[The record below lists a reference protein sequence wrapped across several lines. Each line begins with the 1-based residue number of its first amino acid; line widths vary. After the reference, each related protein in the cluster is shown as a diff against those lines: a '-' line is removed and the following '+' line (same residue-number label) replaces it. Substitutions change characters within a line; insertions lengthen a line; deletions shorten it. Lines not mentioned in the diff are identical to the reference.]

1 MYTQNGEMTKKS
13 GKIMFTT
20 RNMII
25 IAMMS
30 AVSLVL
36 MMLDFSVP
44 FAPAFLKMDISDLP
58 AILVTFM
65 MGPVEGTVV
74 AVIKVLLKLIVKG
87 TDTAFVGEIFN
98 VVGAVSYVLPAAL
111 VYHFKKGKSGA
122 VLAMVA
128 GTLVVSITSIFG
140 NLYVTFPMFS
150 KLYGIPM
157 DAIISMGTAI
167 NSRITD
173 LFTMMLFAVMP
184 FNLFKYGVVSVITFL
199 VYKRLKKVLF
209 R

>member
-1 MYTQNGEMTKKS
+1 MYAQEKAVFAAKS
-13 GKIMFTT
+13 TV
-20 RNMII
+20 I

-36 MMLDFSVP
+36 MMLDFPVP

-65 MGPVEGTVV
+65 MGPAEGVMV
-74 AVIKVLLKLIVKG
+74 AVLKILLKLLVKG
-87 TDTAFVGEIFN
+87 TDTAFVGEAFN
-98 VVGAVSYVLPAAL
+98 VVGAISYVLPAAL
-111 VYHFKKGKSGA
+111 IYRFKKGKTGA
-122 VLAMVA
+122 VLAMAA
-128 GTLVVSITSIFG
+128 GTLTVSLTSIFG
-140 NLYVTFPMFS
+140 NLYVTFPLFS

-157 DAIISMGTAI
+157 DAIVGMGTAI

-173 LFTMMLFAVMP
+173 LFTMMLFAVLP
-184 FNLFKYGVVSVITFL
+184 FNLFKYGIVSVITFF
-199 VYKRLKKVLF
+199 VYKRLKCILF